1 MLGFLLP
8 GVDHRLNNANSF
20 IRVLLPFATELSAP
34 APRTIIEGASLNY
47 LPLVS
52 RNSCIGERPYTWVL
66 HQCHHWQTPA
76 KTRK

>member
-34 APRTIIEGASLNY
+34 APRTITEGASLN
-47 LPLVS
+47 
-52 RNSCIGERPYTWVL
+52 
-66 HQCHHWQTPA
+66 
-76 KTRK
+76 